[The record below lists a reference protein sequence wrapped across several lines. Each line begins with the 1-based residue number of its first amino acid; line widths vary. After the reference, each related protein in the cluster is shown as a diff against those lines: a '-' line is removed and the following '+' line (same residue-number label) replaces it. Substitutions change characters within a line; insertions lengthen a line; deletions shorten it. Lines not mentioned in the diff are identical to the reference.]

1 MLDEKGQSSIEVII
15 IAVVLLGLV
24 LATSLVM
31 MQRNTDTNRILGIRK
46 DTIRC
51 QGISGIITG
60 LNASQGY
67 GEAKLQGLEKTV
79 RIEKGSIV
87 IEGDSGRS
95 ISCRYSGT
103 AWLEEQEGQYRQDLE
118 GFDLVKEKMGRG
130 VTYKVKR
137 LDIGVLFCDYAE
149 TWC

>member
-1 MLDEKGQSSIEVII
+1 MLDEKGQHAMEVII

-24 LATSLVM
+24 LATSVVM
-31 MQRNTDTNRILGIRK
+31 MQRNVDANSILGIRR
-46 DTIRC
+46 DTIECHR
-51 QGISGIITG
+51 ISGIIIG

-67 GEAKLQGLEKTV
+67 GEAKLQRLEKTV

-103 AWLEEQEGQYRQDLE
+103 AWLEEPEGEYQQDLE
-118 GFDLVKEKMGRG
+118 GFDVVKEKMGSG

-137 LDIGVLFCDYAE
+137 LEIGVVFCDYAE